1 MILDTNVLLDH
12 PELINNE
19 NNVVIPMNVL
29 EELDKLKTKRVGSR
43 EVLRRIIKYI
53 DNVTILENVLDD
65 KCADNN
71 ILKEI
76 SEWININGNQDIFY
90 TNDYAMLLKAK
101 SIGLDAELYK
111 NKSVEYNDPFY
122 YYLTNEELNYLYN
135 SDLRKINFPVKDKD
149 RKYNYI
155 LCFDENKNF
164 IDIVKYNYNSEEYE
178 LLKKYNT
185 FDSSYFGK
193 IRPKD
198 EYQKCLFDSLLNDDV
213 TLITG
218 PAGSGK
224 SIISLAYCMYAI
236 EKGLYDKLV
245 ILTNPVKAKDTIDL
259 GFYPGTKQEKL
270 LDNSIGNILST
281 KFGDSIAI
289 EQLISQNKINIQ
301 PFSDIR
307 GIEIRE
313 NEIMYVTE
321 MQNSSISLAKLA
333 IQRAKEGAKIIFEG
347 DTDAQVDMLQFE
359 DSNNGLKRCIEVLSG
374 RQGISHIKLDNI
386 YRSRIA
392 ELAELL

>member
-12 PELINNE
+12 PELINSE
-19 NNVVIPMNVL
+19 NNVIIPMNVL
-29 EELDKLKTKRVGSR
+29 EELDNLKTKRVSSR
-43 EVLRRIIKYI
+43 EVIRRIIKYI
-53 DNVTILENVLDD
+53 DNVTILEDILDD

-76 SEWININGNQDIFY
+76 SEWININGNQDTFY

-111 NKSVEYNDPFY
+111 NKNIEYNDPFY

-135 SDLRKINFPVKDKD
+135 NLNKINFPIKDKD

-164 IDIVKYNYNSEEYE
+164 IDIVKYNYDYEEYE
-178 LLKKYNT
+178 LLSKYPSFN
-185 FDSSYFGK
+185 SNYFGR
-193 IRPKD
+193 ITPRD

-218 PAGSGK
+218 KPGCGK
-224 SIISLAYCMYAI
+224 SIASLAYCMYAI
-236 EKGLYDKLV
+236 EKGLYDKL
-245 ILTNPVKAKDTIDL
+245 IIFTNPVKAKDTIDL

-281 KFGDSIAI
+281 KFGDPVVI
-289 EQLISQNKINIQ
+289 EQLISQNKLDIQ

-307 GIEIRE
+307 GMEINE
-313 NEIMYVTE
+313 NEILYVTE

-347 DTDAQVDMLQFE
+347 DIDTQVDMLQFE
-359 DSNNGLKRCIEVLSG
+359 DSNNGLKRCIEVLNG
-374 RQGISHIKLDNI
+374 RQGISHIKLNNI